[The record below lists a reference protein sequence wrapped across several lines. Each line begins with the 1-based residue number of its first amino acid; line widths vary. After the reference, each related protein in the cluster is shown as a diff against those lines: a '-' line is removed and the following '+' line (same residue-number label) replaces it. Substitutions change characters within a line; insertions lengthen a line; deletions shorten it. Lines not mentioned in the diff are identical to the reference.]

1 RAPPFG
7 PARPRHRAHGHRLDH
22 GHGLSSPGAPQRRA
36 RERRRSRA
44 ASVGTGGCAM
54 TAIAVRAPLR
64 VGVSRSRRV
73 KDRAFSVFIWV
84 AAVLALLP
92 LGFIAGYVIAKGV
105 KALNVDFF
113 TKAPV
118 PPPLTGGGF
127 GPAFVGSA

>member
-1 RAPPFG
+1 
-7 PARPRHRAHGHRLDH
+7 
-22 GHGLSSPGAPQRRA
+22 
-36 RERRRSRA
+36 
-44 ASVGTGGCAM
+44 M

-127 GPAFVGSA
+127 GPAFVGSAMMVGLAALFAIPLGVLAAVYLSEYGRGRLASGVRDATVTAELMGRGDAGK